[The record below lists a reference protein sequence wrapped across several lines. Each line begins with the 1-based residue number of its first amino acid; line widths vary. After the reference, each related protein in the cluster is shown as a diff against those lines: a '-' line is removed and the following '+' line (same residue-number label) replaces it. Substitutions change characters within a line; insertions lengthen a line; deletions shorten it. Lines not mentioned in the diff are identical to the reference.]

1 MKRKTQYLKF
11 VMTYN
16 IILLIP
22 FLIISV
28 CVLDLFKKHQYEKVE
43 NEVKMTFER
52 QDDFLKQQTTVIRDF
67 GDKCRF
73 NKIYNEL
80 YWDTPNVYLDIED
93 DLKEQEDKIPF
104 VDGIYLYDEKKEIV
118 LSSVGLFSEELF
130 FDKICQIE
138 TEIFENAEN
147 LEGGVVACRALLQG
161 EKKEGILFVTAIRTW
176 TSKGEETKYLLFPV
190 RNRKINSQFEQSEED
205 KIFLTYQDKVLYTTE
220 NWKIEDNWE
229 KSFEKALSDKDAY
242 VWQSD
247 MECGFKY
254 TRMISKKSITDS
266 LNIYLRGYAIWVL
279 CSLGIGVVLAC
290 FFSKIRYENYRKLI
304 LHNEELEE
312 ERNGLRIESCLYEL
326 LQKEVRP
333 QEELWNRCLESKIY
347 INRKYKFF
355 VVLPDNIPE
364 NKGYYE
370 CGL

>member
-1 MKRKTQYLKF
+1 
-11 VMTYN
+11 MTYN

-130 FDKICQIE
+130 F
-138 TEIFENAEN
+138 
-147 LEGGVVACRALLQG
+147 R
-161 EKKEGILFVTAIRTW
+161 
-176 TSKGEETKYLLFPV
+176 
-190 RNRKINSQFEQSEED
+190 
-205 KIFLTYQDKVLYTTE
+205 
-220 NWKIEDNWE
+220 
-229 KSFEKALSDKDAY
+229 
-242 VWQSD
+242 
-247 MECGFKY
+247 
-254 TRMISKKSITDS
+254 
-266 LNIYLRGYAIWVL
+266 
-279 CSLGIGVVLAC
+279 
-290 FFSKIRYENYRKLI
+290 
-304 LHNEELEE
+304 
-312 ERNGLRIESCLYEL
+312 
-326 LQKEVRP
+326 
-333 QEELWNRCLESKIY
+333 
-347 INRKYKFF
+347 
-355 VVLPDNIPE
+355 
-364 NKGYYE
+364 
-370 CGL
+370 